1 MNKTC
6 LIIALVFAFGATT
19 YSQPIQAACSSVSYQ
34 QKKKVRVSV
43 TGVGKTQFEAESELR
58 KNVDLIAG
66 DRTIFKIL
74 RANSVGSNGNWIST
88 MVIEYEE
95 R

>member
-6 LIIALVFAFGATT
+6 LIIALVFAFDATT
-19 YSQPIQAACSSVSYQ
+19 YSQLIHAAGPSVFYQ
-34 QKKKVRVSV
+34 NKKKVRVSV
-43 TGVGKTQFEAESELR
+43 TGVGKNQFEAESELR
-58 KNVDLIAG
+58 KNVDLIVG

-74 RANSVGSNGNWIST
+74 RANSVGSIGNWIST